1 MGNVVDLLGWGGQSF
16 AEQSLGWNRCT
27 IRKGQAE
34 FQSGQVIEDRFKQR
48 GRRRI
53 EERLPNLLDDIRT
66 IVEPSGQTDPTFRS
80 IRIYS
85 PLSAEEV
92 RLRLITQCGYNDA
105 ELPCTRTLRT
115 KLNDLGYRLRK
126 VRKCRPLKKIPETDA
141 IFEEVHRVNQAAD
154 QDEGVLRIS
163 LDTKA
168 TVKVGPF
175 SRGGYSRQGENACDH
190 DFQPET
196 TLTPFG
202 ILLPQTGGNHLW
214 FSHSKVTADFMVDRL
229 EEMVPRWQRSF
240 DLHTLVINADNGPES
255 NGHRTQWLKRLVEL
269 SDAHQ
274 LTIQLAYYPPY
285 HSKYNPVE
293 RVWGVLENHWR
304 GEIIDTVDKA
314 LGLARSMTYRG
325 LKPTVRKV
333 TKVYRKGISVT
344 KNTMRDIEARLERT
358 EGLERWFI
366 KIVPQ
371 PQIG

>member
-34 FQSGQVIEDRFKQR
+34 FQSGQVIEERFEQR
-48 GRRRI
+48 GRRRA
-53 EERLPNLLDDIRT
+53 EERLPNLLNAIRS

-92 RLRLITQCGYNDA
+92 RLRLISQCGYNDA

-175 SRGGYSRQGENACDH
+175 SRGGYSRQGEMPVITTSSPRRRSPRSASCCRK
-190 DFQPET
+190 PET
-196 TLTPFG
+196 IICG
-202 ILLPQTGGNHLW
+202 
-214 FSHSKVTADFMVDRL
+214 SVTA
-229 EEMVPRWQRSF
+229 RS
-240 DLHTLVINADNGPES
+240 LPTSWWIGLRKWCRGGS
-255 NGHRTQWLKRLVEL
+255 GL
-269 SDAHQ
+269 
-274 LTIQLAYYPPY
+274 LTSTP
-285 HSKYNPVE
+285 
-293 RVWGVLENHWR
+293 W
-304 GEIIDTVDKA
+304 
-314 LGLARSMTYRG
+314 
-325 LKPTVRKV
+325 
-333 TKVYRKGISVT
+333 
-344 KNTMRDIEARLERT
+344 
-358 EGLERWFI
+358 
-366 KIVPQ
+366 
-371 PQIG
+371 